1 MKTTTTDQTGIEET
15 AGNGHF
21 LPDAK
26 TDKSPIGVTN
36 IPIPQQTPIT
46 HQHQTYHQGP
56 TNIGGT
62 STGQQN
68 GTSPRPTTTREEVTH
83 TDDGQP
89 PGNRAQLPR
98 TKHMDDTQNMN
109 IDIIAETFN
118 CHGFAQSSEY
128 VINRLKSCN
137 ILCLT
142 ETWIWPHEI
151 SLVSDTI
158 SNHPAIRNSS

>member
-1 MKTTTTDQTGIEET
+1 MKTTTTDQTGTEET

-36 IPIPQQTPIT
+36 IPIPQQTPTT

-68 GTSPRPTTTREEVTH
+68 GTSPRPTNTGHQNGTSPRPTTTREEVTQ
-83 TDDGQP
+83 TEDGQP
-89 PGNRAQLPR
+89 PGNKAQLPR
-98 TKHMDDTQNMN
+98 T
-109 IDIIAETFN
+109 TF
-118 CHGFAQSSEY
+118 
-128 VINRLKSCN
+128 K
-137 ILCLT
+137 
-142 ETWIWPHEI
+142 
-151 SLVSDTI
+151 
-158 SNHPAIRNSS
+158 